1 MSFYV
6 RVVYTHVKNAY
17 YYYLGRAGNIHTAC
31 FARESEGKLPKTIC
45 KNSPGSSEKTYTL
58 RDRLIPVERLR
69 IHSHKLFFVVS
80 RTFITSVIALY
91 QKEVHGIAT

>member
-1 MSFYV
+1 MSKMHIIITWVELVTFIQLVLPGNQRENYQNNNV
-6 RVVYTHVKNAY
+6 RIAEVQ
-17 YYYLGRAGNIHTAC
+17 
-31 FARESEGKLPKTIC
+31 
-45 KNSPGSSEKTYTL
+45 EKTYTL